1 MTKQYQVTLYCNTKA
16 YKPISTIVRHEQ
28 NTDDDLTLDTIA
40 RKEIQTKGV
49 KKICMQKY
57 WTKKDLQ
64 KYGYTRVKAR
74 EYPPK
79 KI

>member
-1 MTKQYQVTLYCNTKA
+1 MIKQYQVTLYDKQGR

-28 NTDDDLTLDTIA
+28 NSNDDLTLDAIA

-49 KKICMQKY
+49 KRICMQKY
-57 WTKKDLQ
+57 WDKSDLV

-74 EYPPK
+74 TYPPTA
-79 KI
+79 